1 MESPAE
7 LEVPPTPAL
16 ILGGPLYR
24 ILRRPYS
31 ANLLPELLSRQAVI
45 VVLICWAPLAILSL
59 AHAHVTAGI
68 KLSFFRD
75 IETQVRFLVSLPV
88 LILAEIVIDRRILPI
103 INRFVE
109 RRVVAEEDLPKFYAA
124 VRTAARIHNSVA
136 ADIALVLFVYAVG
149 TSIWRHLIPLDVA
162 SWYASSQNGQM
173 HLTPA
178 GYWLAF
184 VSVPIFQFIL
194 LRWYMQILVWCWLI
208 LRISRLK
215 FHFVA
220 LHPDR
225 AGGIAFVAGSSM
237 ALAPLL
243 FAHSALI
250 SGLIA
255 SHILYNGE
263 SPLSFEIA
271 ILSYVFLAVGATL
284 APLCLF
290 TFKLVRAKRSALAR
304 YGNFAS
310 ELVSDFDEKWL
321 KRQVS
326 SLPMLASDEIQ
337 AIADLDN
344 SFKVVREMRYVPISP
359 HDIFLLF
366 VVTTTPFLPLLLTIM
381 PVDRLVVEAIK
392 LVF

>member
-1 MESPAE
+1 MASRTEF
-7 LEVPPTPAL
+7 EVSTTPAL

-24 ILRRPYS
+24 ILRRSHS
-31 ANLLPELLSRQAVI
+31 ARSLPELLSRQAVI
-45 VVLICWAPLAILSL
+45 VVLICWAPLVILAL
-59 AHAHVTAGI
+59 AQAHLMGGV
-68 KLSFFRD
+68 KLSFFHD
-75 IETQVRFLVSLPV
+75 IDTQVRFLVSLPV

-109 RRVVAEEDLPKFYAA
+109 RRVVTEEELPEFYAA
-124 VRTAARIHNSVA
+124 VRTATRIHNSVI
-136 ADIALVLFVYAVG
+136 ADIALLIFVYAIG
-149 TSIWRHLIPLDVA
+149 ISIWRHLIPLDVE
-162 SWYASSQNGQM
+162 SWYASSQSGQM
-173 HLTPA
+173 HLTMA

-184 VSVPIFQFIL
+184 VSVPVFQFIL
-194 LRWYMQILVWCWLI
+194 LRWYMQVLVWFWLI

-215 FHFVA
+215 FCLVP

-225 AGGIAFVAGSSM
+225 AAGIAFVGGSSM

-255 SHILYNGE
+255 GHILYKGE
-263 SPLSFEIA
+263 SLRSFEIA
-271 ILSYVFLAVGATL
+271 TLSYIFLAVGATL

-310 ELVSDFDEKWL
+310 ELVSDFDQKWL
-321 KRQVS
+321 KGEIDPR
-326 SLPMLASDEIQ
+326 PMLASEEIQ
-337 AIADLDN
+337 TVADLDN
-344 SFKVVREMRYVPISP
+344 SFKVVREMRYVPISL

-366 VVTTTPFLPLLLTIM
+366 AITTAPFLPLLLTVM
-381 PVDRLVVEAIK
+381 PVDRLVVEAMK